1 MKLSVV
7 IVSYNVR
14 DYLENCLQ
22 SVSRAL
28 EGIEGEVFVVDNHSD
43 DDSVETVR
51 SHYPWVRLIENQENM
66 GFSRANNIAI
76 REARGE
82 YVLLLNPDTIVE
94 EATLREVLRFMEEHP
109 KAGGAGVMMHNA
121 DGSLA
126 PESRRALPTP
136 WVSCLKM
143 LGFTKRY
150 YMSHLPW
157 DQPGRIEVI
166 SGAFCMLRREAL
178 DKIGLLD
185 EDFFMY
191 GEDLDLCFR
200 AKVAGCKNYYTPVTN
215 VLHFRGQSSRT
226 RRIKSYIDFYNA
238 MWIFVKKHRSYYL
251 VPKFLIFLGIV
262 IAASVGVFSRLVPQF
277 WKIFL
282 DLGVVFLWAACL
294 LDLEVSADWQ
304 LAVVV
309 AVANLL
315 FFAVR
320 GEYASSSL
328 EGKHSYWFQMPVN
341 LIPVLSFAGYRWFT
355 HPEKFDGIAMAILCV
370 STILVPLAFLAW
382 RRFMFWFL
390 YFYRIFAK
398 KRHRSILLGGGEDSL
413 QPWFDTHNVI
423 SGMEI
428 LGCVSG
434 EPGTVSPENRKH
446 LLGGYSEM
454 ESICKRTDCHELLVV
469 SNFSGTREDFDLHW
483 LEKLG
488 MRVFLLIGKPQNGE
502 FALINLKNL
511 H

>member
-1 MKLSVV
+1 MKLSIV

-51 SHYPWVRLIENQENM
+51 SQYPWVRLIENQENM

-157 DQPGRIEVI
+157 DQPSRIEVI
-166 SGAFCMLRREAL
+166 SGAFCFLRKKAL
-178 DKIGLLD
+178 DEVGLLD

-191 GEDLDLCFR
+191 GEDIDLSYRLMKGGWENGYLPYPITHFKGKSTQKSDYRYVHIFYKAMLIFFRKHYSHLSLFYALPVKMAIYFR
-200 AKVAGCKNYYTPVTN
+200 AAIALTDILRKK
-215 VLHFRGQSSRT
+215 LH
-226 RRIKSYIDFYNA
+226 
-238 MWIFVKKHRSYYL
+238 L
-251 VPKFLIFLGIV
+251 
-262 IAASVGVFSRLVPQF
+262 
-277 WKIFL
+277 
-282 DLGVVFLWAACL
+282 
-294 LDLEVSADWQ
+294 
-304 LAVVV
+304 
-309 AVANLL
+309 
-315 FFAVR
+315 
-320 GEYASSSL
+320 
-328 EGKHSYWFQMPVN
+328 
-341 LIPVLSFAGYRWFT
+341 
-355 HPEKFDGIAMAILCV
+355 
-370 STILVPLAFLAW
+370 
-382 RRFMFWFL
+382 
-390 YFYRIFAK
+390 
-398 KRHRSILLGGGEDSL
+398 
-413 QPWFDTHNVI
+413 
-423 SGMEI
+423 
-428 LGCVSG
+428 
-434 EPGTVSPENRKH
+434 
-446 LLGGYSEM
+446 
-454 ESICKRTDCHELLVV
+454 
-469 SNFSGTREDFDLHW
+469 
-483 LEKLG
+483 
-488 MRVFLLIGKPQNGE
+488 
-502 FALINLKNL
+502 
-511 H
+511 